1 MLLLGQALA
10 PIAAE
15 FQLQLQQSATSTDL
29 KFEGLRDV
37 SHHLSLITQA
47 LVQLDQRLPDLMRFV
62 FESETGTALDVGQAV
77 GCMEQNLQG
86 WTEGCV
92 QRQASQPTPEAV
104 ELHRLLI
111 GIYRH
116 HMATTSDWLNRL
128 VQANNDPLA
137 ELEQQHLQ
145 PVNGRVV
152 LPIYLSMTEPAAEM
166 ARLTEIAHKMQ
177 QTEAP

>member
-1 MLLLGQALA
+1 
-10 PIAAE
+10 
-15 FQLQLQQSATSTDL
+15 
-29 KFEGLRDV
+29 
-37 SHHLSLITQA
+37 
-47 LVQLDQRLPDLMRFV
+47 
-62 FESETGTALDVGQAV
+62 
-77 GCMEQNLQG
+77 MEQSLQG
-86 WTEGCV
+86 WTEGYM
-92 QRQASQPTPEAV
+92 QLQASQPTPEAV

-111 GIYRH
+111 GIYSH

-128 VQANNDPLA
+128 VQAINDPLA